1 MIHPTAVVSP
11 KAELGS
17 EVEIGP
23 YCIIGDDVHIG
34 DRTRL
39 HAHLV
44 IEGPSRIGEDNEFFP
59 FCSIGTRCQDLKYS
73 GAPTSIQIGDRNTFR
88 EYVSVHRST
97 NPELPTR
104 IGSDN
109 SFLAYSHVA
118 HDVVLG
124 NHCILSN
131 CAQLAG
137 HVTIEDYV
145 ILSGLSGVHQFCRV
159 GAHVMVGGCTKV
171 VQDVAPFTIV
181 DGTPAQLRGLNLV
194 GLQRRGF
201 SKEDILS
208 LKTAYKILFLKKE
221 SILSAQIELLKEAP
235 AAQNENVRKMLDFL
249 QSSQRGF
256 VR

>member
-23 YCIIGDDVHIG
+23 YCIIGEDVRIG

-44 IEGPSRIGEDNEFFP
+44 IEGPIEIGKDNEFHP
-59 FCSIGTRCQDLKYS
+59 FCSIGTRCQDLKHS
-73 GAPTSIQIGDRNTFR
+73 GAPSSAEIGDRNTFR

-97 NPELPTR
+97 HPELPTR

-109 SFLAYSHVA
+109 NLLAYSHVA

-137 HVTIEDYV
+137 HVVLEDYV

-171 VQDVAPFTIV
+171 VQDVPPYTIV

-201 SKEDILS
+201 SKGDIFA
-208 LKTAYKILFLKKE
+208 LKTAYKTLFLKKE
-221 SILSAQIELLKEAP
+221 SILSTQIEILRASD
-235 AAQNENVRKMLDFL
+235 AAENEKVRKILDFL
-249 QSSQRGF
+249 QSSERGF